1 MRIFRK
7 FKKTIILSLI
17 FSMIMPIFLSG
28 ISLAQRNDNKSSGTH
43 TTVGSKKN
51 LTRAK
56 NSPVIGVDHP
66 INPGEVMLF
75 KEVKKVE
82 GKLNTFDVTLRM
94 EAKDVSKK
102 SDIVLVIDRSGSMN
116 DNSRMKK
123 AKEAAREFIDKLLP
137 SNNTRISIVS
147 FASDVRTDQG
157 LTNNKDNLKNA
168 VDRIYADGGTFTQ
181 SGIKQAEAI
190 LSNSNAD
197 NKHIIFLSDGEPTF
211 SYLIGNGYNAD
222 DYFSKEINPNINI
235 PKEAFTDERIGNG
248 NDLIWRKWKPFKY
261 YLYHNHGNNAI
272 AQSKY
277 AKASGYS
284 IWSVALE
291 AGQTGTKVL
300 NAVASPGQSY
310 NATPAELNKIFN
322 EIAGKISSAMKDAH
336 VTDPMGAG
344 FQIPVGEVS
353 NIQAVPKNPAP
364 TYDTS
369 VTPHKLIWNPGTVT
383 TPIEE
388 GSDIKYAEL
397 KYRVVIN
404 DHILNVEPDANGH
417 YDTNGNASVSYI
429 DINGNKQTPAFPKP
443 NAKPVIIKMEKV
455 LLDSRGNKI
464 PSSDGRKFNF
474 NLKLQE
480 DNEFN
485 QDYEVK
491 GNAARVMTDL
501 RIDKHYTLTENKFSG
516 SPSSEQNDYDIDVK
530 WKTWDGTQ
538 SGKGNDNSLSNWL
551 VPKNAN
557 GEPLNTT
564 VTVTNKEKANGKLTI
579 KKTFNPDDNLPF
591 NNFLS
596 NLNSLLPKN
605 LRSGEPKYT
614 ITVVGKSL
622 YSDEEI
628 FRQTYELSVGE
639 TKEITGL
646 HYGNY
651 KVTEEGKTPNFIDS
665 DGVNDGIVSI
675 KVDKKEASVEIINR
689 PENNDYTTDFE
700 ASKTW
705 VNGPTADHTAPEFK
719 LYADGKD
726 VTDANADKLEITPN
740 NGTASQFTYKWTGVK
755 KYNTSGKL
763 INYTVKE
770 KDANDD
776 NEFKINNNTYT
787 VTQNGNNIT
796 NTYKQPTDGKVEV
809 TKEWDG
815 SEEGKLKR
823 PEINL
828 TLYRKVAGGEEEKV
842 PEAEVK
848 VVDGTTTTAKW
859 ENLKT
864 KDINGKDYTFIVK
877 ESFKNADDVN
887 NGNWTIVESTEVK
900 NGIATIKNKAVSGEE
915 NLGKLTVKKNLIASG
930 ANVRKARGLEPV
942 KFEFKVTGPNG
953 YEETFKLS
961 PGESKELKELYFG
974 EYKVEETDTKGYT
987 ASYSVVDGKVTL
999 KSTDKEKTVE
1009 VTNTSGGEGTVVEKT
1024 VEKVWV
1030 NGPKPSTTIELW
1042 RKNNVEGADKIDEK
1056 VDEFVVAENA
1066 SGEGLKK
1073 TFENLAKHDP
1083 KGNEY
1088 EYYVKEE
1095 QVPENYEKSIEGL
1108 KVTNTYKQPTDGKV
1122 EVTKEWDGPEEGKL
1136 KRPKINLTLYRKVA
1150 GGEEEKVPEAE
1161 VKVVDGTTTTAKWE
1175 NLKTKDINGK
1185 DYTFVV
1191 KESFKN
1197 ADDVNNGN
1205 WTIVESTEVKNGV
1218 ATIKN
1223 KAVSGEENL
1232 GKLVVKKNLVVLG
1245 NRYELKSKKF
1255 EFKVIGP
1262 NGYEE
1267 TFKLSPGESK
1277 ELKELYFGEYTVE
1290 ETDAKG
1296 CKTAYSVADGKV
1308 TLKSTDKVKT
1318 VEVTNT
1324 STEKVPNGK
1333 LPKMSISG
1341 TGLTMLVI
1349 SSFAGVIL
1357 TKRRKNR

>member
-1 MRIFRK
+1 M
-7 FKKTIILSLI
+7 
-17 FSMIMPIFLSG
+17 
-28 ISLAQRNDNKSSGTH
+28 
-43 TTVGSKKN
+43 
-51 LTRAK
+51 
-56 NSPVIGVDHP
+56 
-66 INPGEVMLF
+66 
-75 KEVKKVE
+75 
-82 GKLNTFDVTLRM
+82 
-94 EAKDVSKK
+94 
-102 SDIVLVIDRSGSMN
+102 
-116 DNSRMKK
+116 
-123 AKEAAREFIDKLLP
+123 
-137 SNNTRISIVS
+137 
-147 FASDVRTDQG
+147 
-157 LTNNKDNLKNA
+157 
-168 VDRIYADGGTFTQ
+168 
-181 SGIKQAEAI
+181 
-190 LSNSNAD
+190 
-197 NKHIIFLSDGEPTF
+197 
-211 SYLIGNGYNAD
+211 
-222 DYFSKEINPNINI
+222 
-235 PKEAFTDERIGNG
+235 
-248 NDLIWRKWKPFKY
+248 
-261 YLYHNHGNNAI
+261 
-272 AQSKY
+272 
-277 AKASGYS
+277 
-284 IWSVALE
+284 
-291 AGQTGTKVL
+291 
-300 NAVASPGQSY
+300 
-310 NATPAELNKIFN
+310 
-322 EIAGKISSAMKDAH
+322 
-336 VTDPMGAG
+336 
-344 FQIPVGEVS
+344 
-353 NIQAVPKNPAP
+353 
-364 TYDTS
+364 
-369 VTPHKLIWNPGTVT
+369 
-383 TPIEE
+383 
-388 GSDIKYAEL
+388 
-397 KYRVVIN
+397 
-404 DHILNVEPDANGH
+404 
-417 YDTNGNASVSYI
+417 
-429 DINGNKQTPAFPKP
+429 
-443 NAKPVIIKMEKV
+443 
-455 LLDSRGNKI
+455 
-464 PSSDGRKFNF
+464 
-474 NLKLQE
+474 
-480 DNEFN
+480 
-485 QDYEVK
+485 
-491 GNAARVMTDL
+491 
-501 RIDKHYTLTENKFSG
+501 
-516 SPSSEQNDYDIDVK
+516 
-530 WKTWDGTQ
+530 
-538 SGKGNDNSLSNWL
+538 SNWL

-564 VTVTNKEKANGKLTI
+564 ITVTNKEKANGKLTI
-579 KKTFNPDDNLPF
+579 KKTFDPDEEIYAKLSNI
-591 NNFLS
+591 NNLS

-689 PENNDYTTDFE
+689 PENNDYTTDIT

-705 VNGPTADHTAPEFK
+705 VNGPTADHTAPVFK

-726 VTDANADKLEITPN
+726 VTDDNADKLEITPN

-787 VTQNGNNIT
+787 VTQNGNSIT

-815 SEEGKLKR
+815 PEEGKLKR

-864 KDINGKDYTFIVK
+864 KDNNGKDYTFIVK
-877 ESFKNADDVN
+877 ESFKNTDDVN

-900 NGIATIKNKAVSGEE
+900 NGVATIKNKAVSGEE
-915 NLGKLTVKKNLIASG
+915 NLGKLIVKKNLIASG
-930 ANVRKARGLEPV
+930 ANVRKASILGSREVLEPV

-1042 RKNNVEGADKIDEK
+1042 RRNNVEGTDKIDEK

-1073 TFENLAKHDP
+1073 TFKNLAKHDP

-1136 KRPKINLTLYRKVA
+1136 KRPEINLTLYRKVA

-1175 NLKTKDINGK
+1175 NLKTKDNNGK
-1185 DYTFVV
+1185 DYTFIV

-1197 ADDVNNGN
+1197 TDDVNNGN

-1223 KAVSGEENL
+1223 KVVSGEENL
-1232 GKLVVKKNLVVLG
+1232 GKLTVKKNLVVLG

-1255 EFKVIGP
+1255 EFKVTGP

-1267 TFKLSPGESK
+1267 TFKLSSGESK
-1277 ELKELYFGEYTVE
+1277 ELKGLYFGEYTVE

-1324 STEKVPNGK
+1324 STEKDPDGK

-1349 SSFAGVIL
+1349 SSFAGIIL
-1357 TKRRKNR
+1357 TKRRKDQ